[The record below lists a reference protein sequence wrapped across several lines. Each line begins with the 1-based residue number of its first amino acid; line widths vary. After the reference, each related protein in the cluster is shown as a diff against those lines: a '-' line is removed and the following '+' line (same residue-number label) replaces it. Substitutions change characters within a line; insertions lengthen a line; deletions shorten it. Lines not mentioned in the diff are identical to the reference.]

1 MICGAA
7 DEGSAALFVCG
18 GDGSGSG
25 AVAPVCAAGATTPEP
40 DPGVEGREEGLDLPG
55 GQIGVSLLTGAKFGD
70 RMKKIFPEFF
80 VLDFMR
86 TEKFREHI
94 V

>member
-1 MICGAA
+1 M
-7 DEGSAALFVCG
+7 
-18 GDGSGSG
+18 
-25 AVAPVCAAGATTPEP
+25 
-40 DPGVEGREEGLDLPG
+40 
-55 GQIGVSLLTGAKFGD
+55 SLLTGAKFGD
-70 RMKKIFPEFF
+70 RMKKIFPKFF

>member
-1 MICGAA
+1 MRLLCE
-7 DEGSAALFVCG
+7 EGESVLE
-18 GDGSGSG
+18 DG
-25 AVAPVCAAGATTPEP
+25 
-40 DPGVEGREEGLDLPG
+40 RGLDLPG
-55 GQIGVSLLTGAKFGD
+55 GQIGVSLLTGAEFGD
-70 RMKKIFPEFF
+70 RMKKIFSEFF

>member
-1 MICGAA
+1 M
-7 DEGSAALFVCG
+7 
-18 GDGSGSG
+18 
-25 AVAPVCAAGATTPEP
+25 
-40 DPGVEGREEGLDLPG
+40 R
-55 GQIGVSLLTGAKFGD
+55 LLTGAEFGD
-70 RMKKIFPEFF
+70 RMKKIFSEFF